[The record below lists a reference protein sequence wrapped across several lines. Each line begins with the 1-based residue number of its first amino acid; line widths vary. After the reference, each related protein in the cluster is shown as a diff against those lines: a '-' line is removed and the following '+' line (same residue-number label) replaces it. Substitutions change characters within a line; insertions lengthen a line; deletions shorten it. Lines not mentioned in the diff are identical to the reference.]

1 MQVISSG
8 WAVSSAIILLS
19 IGLYEHRKLHF
30 CAYRCLSL
38 LRSSL
43 TFSIGSSDLYYSF
56 GCLGGQSGM
65 ILSWINEL
73 CSNDQEERA
82 LAVGAANDFA

>member
-1 MQVISSG
+1 M
-8 WAVSSAIILLS
+8 
-19 IGLYEHRKLHF
+19 
-30 CAYRCLSL
+30 
-38 LRSSL
+38 
-43 TFSIGSSDLYYSF
+43 GSSDLYYSF
-56 GCLGGQSGM
+56 GCLGGQSGL